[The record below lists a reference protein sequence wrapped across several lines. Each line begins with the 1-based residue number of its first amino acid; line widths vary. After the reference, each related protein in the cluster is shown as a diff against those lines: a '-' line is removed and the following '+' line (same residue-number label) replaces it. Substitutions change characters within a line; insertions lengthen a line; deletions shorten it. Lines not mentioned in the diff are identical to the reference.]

1 MSKNQAQSTGAQ
13 EAQVLYAK
21 VLEIGMAIGL
31 LTLLVTFALY
41 VLGVMSPYV
50 PLDKISN
57 YWNLP
62 VNEYLHTLNIP
73 HGWGFLGL
81 LGHGDF
87 INFIGVVILA
97 GITIVCYI
105 AIIPTLLRD
114 NDKVYAGIALA
125 EAVILSLAASG
136 LLAVGH

>member
-1 MSKNQAQSTGAQ
+1 MSKNHAQSAGGQ

-21 VLEIGMAIGL
+21 VLEIGMYIGL
-31 LTLLVTFALY
+31 ASLLVTFALY

-73 HGWGFLGL
+73 SGWGWVVL
-81 LGHGDF
+81 LGRGDF
-87 INFIGVVILA
+87 INFVGIVILS
-97 GITIVCYI
+97 GVTIVCYL

-136 LLAVGH
+136 LLTVGH

>member
-1 MSKNQAQSTGAQ
+1 MSKNQAQSDGAQ

-31 LTLLVTFALY
+31 LVLLVTFALY

-50 PLDKISN
+50 PVDELSN

-73 HGWGFLGL
+73 HGWGWVGL

-87 INFIGVVILA
+87 INFIGIVILA
-97 GITIVCYI
+97 GVTIVCYV
-105 AIIPTLLRD
+105 AIIPTLLKG
-114 NDKVYAGIALA
+114 NDKVYAAIALA
-125 EAVILSLAASG
+125 EVLVLSLAASG
-136 LLAVGH
+136 ILAVGH